1 MGVNQEGT
9 NLERLSQGMVHHQM
23 EVVAIEITR
32 GVMEV
37 KTVEIEEEEEGI
49 IRDME
54 EGKVVVAVE
63 VDMVKIAEIDGE
75 DKDQIEVTEGDKMTE
90 EDQEEVMEEEV
101 VREVVTVVVAVE
113 MRLLLGQIMCR

>member
-1 MGVNQEGT
+1 
-9 NLERLSQGMVHHQM
+9 
-23 EVVAIEITR
+23 
-32 GVMEV
+32 MEV

-90 EDQEEVMEEEV
+90 EDQE
-101 VREVVTVVVAVE
+101 
-113 MRLLLGQIMCR
+113 G

>member
-1 MGVNQEGT
+1 
-9 NLERLSQGMVHHQM
+9 M
-23 EVVAIEITR
+23 EVVAIEITK

-101 VREVVTVVVAVE
+101 VREVVTVVVVVE
-113 MRLLLGQIMCR
+113 MLLLLGQIMCR